1 MALLKQIQAFFGVGI
16 LFVRK
21 NGKVVYSV
29 QSYNDLINVIIPR
42 GRKILFSTPHV
53 SATGGRNS
61 TFTGCVVIK

>member
-29 QSYNDLINVIIPR
+29 QSYNDLINSEGEENFIFHPLSHHAI
-42 GRKILFSTPHV
+42 F
-53 SATGGRNS
+53 
-61 TFTGCVVIK
+61 FF

>member
-42 GRKILFSTPHV
+42 GRKI
-53 SATGGRNS
+53 
-61 TFTGCVVIK
+61 